1 MASFSIRKSKV
12 WVNGIRIDVFDIF
25 QQRQEPEV
33 RVMRDV
39 PDSGVSKYPEQFW
52 SGELDPVYKGFSKK
66 L

>member
-1 MASFSIRKSKV
+1 M
-12 WVNGIRIDVFDIF
+12 NGIRIDVFDIF

-39 PDSGVSKYPEQFW
+39 SDSGVSKYPEQFW